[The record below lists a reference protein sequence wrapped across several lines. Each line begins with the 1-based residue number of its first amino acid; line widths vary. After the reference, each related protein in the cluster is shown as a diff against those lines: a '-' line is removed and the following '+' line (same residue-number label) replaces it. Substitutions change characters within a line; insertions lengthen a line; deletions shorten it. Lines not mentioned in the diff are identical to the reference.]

1 MERASQVGK
10 WIPILPRAQN
20 HTFLE
25 EKELGDNAMLQ
36 YQYRPNNVTD
46 KCDGFASNKSF
57 TLQHVLQYKLVWLV
71 AGRHNKVH
79 NYLAILGTHA
89 FSSYYIHD

>member
-46 KCDGFASNKSF
+46 KCDGFASTKPL
-57 TLQHVLQYKLVWLV
+57 TLQNLLQ
-71 AGRHNKVH
+71 NK
-79 NYLAILGTHA
+79 GEGG
-89 FSSYYIHD
+89 